1 MFAGVTSIMLNEEE
15 RTIEGISSKEGEE
28 VRVGEELSDGHRKYD
43 LWSGWNIRKY
53 GFKQH

>member
-43 LWSGWNIRKY
+43 L
-53 GFKQH
+53 